1 MWEDSRYTTTLVNYL
16 QTLASVIIMNGCTLC
31 VCFLLTTEALDYHYH
46 YISLQ
51 LG

>member
-31 VCFLLTTEALDYHYH
+31 VTTEALDYHYH